1 MKHLDTVTIEC
12 GSALTPCF
20 DSRIH
25 PSRMAD
31 ARLNG
36 TIYCRRSQDFTST
49 YDCHRINSQRNLGAY
64 QNDFYDPGRGFVVR
78 TVWYYLSLLL
88 LESSW
93 LPFSGLKSRV
103 LRLFGAS
110 IGRGVVIHPNVRIK
124 FPWKLTVGDNCWIG
138 REVWIDNLDEVVL
151 ESDVCI
157 SQGAYL
163 CTGSHDHKSMTFEL
177 RTGPIR
183 VEHGAWLCCR
193 SIVLGGSTVQ
203 RLTLVPANEVYSESR
218 DENPTRVRKP
228 R

>member
-1 MKHLDTVTIEC
+1 MVQYIADGPRILHRPMITTE
-12 GSALTPCF
+12 STP
-20 DSRIH
+20 
-25 PSRMAD
+25 
-31 ARLNG
+31 
-36 TIYCRRSQDFTST
+36 
-49 YDCHRINSQRNLGAY
+49 QRNLGAY

-103 LRLFGAS
+103 LRLFGAN